1 MFNNK
6 KVSVVI
12 ATYNGESFIEQLLES
27 IVIEKEVDE
36 IIISDDMSNDKTLE
50 IIKNYND
57 NRIKVILGPRKGL
70 IKNFENAL
78 NKTSGEIIFLA
89 DQDDVWIRGRTKNM
103 CKVLEKYDLVC
114 GDCYVTDE
122 NLNILKNSF
131 FDFNNS
137 SKGKFRNILK
147 NSYLGCCMAFNRNVL
162 NKSLPF
168 PNNIAMDDWWI
179 GIIGEFFFKTIFLE
193 NKTLYFRR
201 HSLNNS
207 NTASKS
213 IYSFKK
219 KIIWRYNMIIQLI
232 KKSFE

>member
-1 MFNNK
+1 M
-6 KVSVVI
+6 
-12 ATYNGESFIEQLLES
+12 
-27 IVIEKEVDE
+27 
-36 IIISDDMSNDKTLE
+36 
-50 IIKNYND
+50 
-57 NRIKVILGPRKGL
+57 
-70 IKNFENAL
+70 
-78 NKTSGEIIFLA
+78 
-89 DQDDVWIRGRTKNM
+89 
-103 CKVLEKYDLVC
+103 VC

-168 PNNIAMDDWWI
+168 PNNIAMHDWWI